1 MMKLFKTFIWTL
13 IILSLIF
20 FLMLNTARVHLNLIF
35 TEFNS
40 APVNMIIFGSIAIGI
55 LFGYLIAIFSILSNK
70 SEIRNLR
77 NKNKRLTDELN
88 DLRNVAVDEGIY
100 DSDDEVY

>member
-1 MMKLFKTFIWTL
+1 MKLFKTFIWTL

-77 NKNKRLTDELN
+77 NKNKILTDELN

-100 DSDDEVY
+100 DSDDEGY

>member
-77 NKNKRLTDELN
+77 NKNKILTDELN

-100 DSDDEVY
+100 DSDDEEY

>member
-1 MMKLFKTFIWTL
+1 MKLFKTFIWTL

-55 LFGYLIAIFSILSNK
+55 LFGYLIALFSILSNK

-77 NKNKRLTDELN
+77 NKNKSLTDELN
-88 DLRNVAVDEGIY
+88 DLRNVAVDESIY
-100 DSDDEVY
+100 DSDDEGY

>member
-1 MMKLFKTFIWTL
+1 MKLFKTFIWTL

-77 NKNKRLTDELN
+77 NKNKGLTDELN

-100 DSDDEVY
+100 DSDDEGY

>member
-1 MMKLFKTFIWTL
+1 MKLFKTFIWTL

-70 SEIRNLR
+70 SEIRNLQ
-77 NKNKRLTDELN
+77 NKNKRLADELN

-100 DSDDEVY
+100 DSDDEGY

>member
-77 NKNKRLTDELN
+77 NKNKSLTDELN
-88 DLRNVAVDEGIY
+88 DLRNVAVDESIY
-100 DSDDEVY
+100 NSDDEGY

>member
-100 DSDDEVY
+100 DSDD

>member
-1 MMKLFKTFIWTL
+1 MKLFKTFIWTL

-20 FLMLNTARVHLNLIF
+20 FLMLNTAKVHLNLIF
-35 TEFNS
+35 TEFHS

-70 SEIRNLR
+70 SEIRNLQ
-77 NKNKRLTDELN
+77 NKNKRLTEELN

-100 DSDDEVY
+100 DSDDEGY